1 MELNVF
7 SPMELDAIG
16 EIMNI
21 SLGSSATAV
30 SNMLDERVDIT
41 TPIASTVKVEDFEL
55 GEVDPA
61 IGVEIRYVEGIEGS
75 NLMMLKRDD
84 VRVIVNILMGS
95 DIPDEEFVLDDLSIS
110 AVCEVMNQM
119 MGAASTALS
128 DFLEKTVNIST
139 PKSFML
145 DDLAAFKKE
154 YLNFESDVIVAVR
167 FKLSIE
173 GKLESEFFNVMPLSL
188 AQELLKGFGLG
199 DELSAQPA
207 QTQPAQT
214 TPAQEQG
221 GATLSQDAIEKMM
234 AQSSGASTESASA
247 PAPQSGASMSQ
258 EEIEKMMGTGAPAQ
272 SAPQASAPPAQ
283 SGASMSQEEIE
294 KMMGTGAPAQSAPPP
309 QAPLSAPAAPTG
321 AFSADQMSQMM
332 NQMMQMQAMQM
343 QMQMQPGT
351 MQNMAT
357 YHQDPK
363 LINAQAP
370 ELQSL
375 KADTQLNESQA
386 QNLDLIMGVPLEV
399 SVEIGRTLRKVED
412 ILTFSKGS
420 LIVLDKL
427 AGEQVDLFVNGMCV
441 AKCDV
446 VVIDDNFGVR
456 ITEVLKTPS
465 LVDGTLKLEK

>member
-1 MELNVF
+1 MELHVF

-41 TPIASTVKVEDFEL
+41 TPVASTVAVEDFEL

-61 IGVEIRYVEGIEGS
+61 IGVEIKYVEGIDGS

-95 DIPDEEFVLDDLSIS
+95 DIPDSEFVLDDLSIS

-154 YLNFESDVIVAVR
+154 YLGDSQGQIVVVR

-173 GKLESEFFNVMPLSL
+173 GKLQSEFFNIMPITL
-188 AQELLKGFGLG
+188 AQELLQGFGVG
-199 DELSAQPA
+199 EDSIA
-207 QTQPAQT
+207 
-214 TPAQEQG
+214 AQEKLNPPPQPETPPAPAPAPQE
-221 GATLSQDAIEKMM
+221 ATLSQDMIEKMM
-234 AQSSGASTESASA
+234 AQSGGAAAPPPPAAAAPST
-247 PAPQSGASMSQ
+247 GTLSQ
-258 EEIEKMMGTGAPAQ
+258 EEIERMMQGGA
-272 SAPQASAPPAQ
+272 
-283 SGASMSQEEIE
+283 
-294 KMMGTGAPAQSAPPP
+294 
-309 QAPLSAPAAPTG
+309 APAAP
-321 AFSADQMSQMM
+321 APAQAPPPMPQAPSAEQMAA
-332 NQMMQMQAMQM
+332 QMQAMQ
-343 QMQMQPGT
+343 QMAAQMPQMPQMPYPYMPGQYPPGY
-351 MQNMAT
+351 MPYPGMV
-357 YHQDPK
+357 HHDPK

-370 ELQSL
+370 ELSHL
-375 KADTQLNESQA
+375 SPDTQLNESQS

-399 SVEIGRTLRKVED
+399 SVEIGRTQRRVED

-441 AKCDV
+441 AKGDV

-465 LVDGTLKLEK
+465 LVDGALKLGK